1 MLNLRP
7 NQASRWNSMKVET
20 MPFTLLK
27 RLRAAQLPLMIEDQE
42 DIDKLVILKAS
53 ELVEAAI
60 PKMRRPSGL
69 HRYDDPAVVLRVT
82 DKGRAPMRAVS
93 G

>member
-1 MLNLRP
+1 
-7 NQASRWNSMKVET
+7 MKVD

-27 RLRAAQLPLMIEDQE
+27 RLRAAQFPLMIEDQE

-53 ELVEAAI
+53 DLIEAQI
-60 PKMRRPSGL
+60 PKMRRPSGS
-69 HRYDDPAVVLRVT
+69 HRYDDAAVVLRVT